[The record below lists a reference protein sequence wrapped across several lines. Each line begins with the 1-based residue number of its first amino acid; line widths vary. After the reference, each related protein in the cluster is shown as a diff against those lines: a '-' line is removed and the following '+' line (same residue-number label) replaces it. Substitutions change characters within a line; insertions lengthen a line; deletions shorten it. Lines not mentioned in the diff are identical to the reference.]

1 MSAVESLQAIERC
14 GVIAVIRGLETRA
27 ALEAATALYE
37 GGITVLEVTV
47 DTPGAYE
54 TIERLASSM
63 QGKALI
69 GAGTVL
75 DPAAAVAAIQSGAT
89 FLFAPNLNEKVIE
102 VANRHGRLAIPGVM
116 TPTEMVK
123 AAEAGAQAVKLF
135 PANVLGPA
143 FVRQVRAPLP
153 HIPVIPTGGIGPDN
167 AGAFIEAGAIAVG
180 VGGGL
185 LGDDVRAGRW
195 HQVTDRAKAL
205 VAAVAAAKKSRKA

>member
-14 GVIAVIRGLETRA
+14 GVIAVIRGLETRT

-75 DPAAAVAAIQSGAT
+75 DPAAAVAAIQSGAA

-135 PANVLGPA
+135 PAIVLGPA

>member
-1 MSAVESLQAIERC
+1 
-14 GVIAVIRGLETRA
+14 LEFRR
-27 ALEAATALYE
+27 
-37 GGITVLEVTV
+37 VLFRS
-47 DTPGAYE
+47 GAYE

-63 QGKALI
+63 QGKAAI

-75 DPAAAVAAIQSGAT
+75 DPAAAVAAIQSGAA

-135 PANVLGPA
+135 PAIVLGPA

-167 AGAFIEAGAIAVG
+167 
-180 VGGGL
+180 
-185 LGDDVRAGRW
+185 
-195 HQVTDRAKAL
+195 
-205 VAAVAAAKKSRKA
+205 

>member
-14 GVIAVIRGLETRA
+14 GVIAVIRGLETRT

-75 DPAAAVAAIQSGAT
+75 DPAAAVAAIQSGAA

-116 TPTEMVK
+116 TPTEMVR
-123 AAEAGAQAVKLF
+123 AAAAGAPAVKLF
-135 PANVLGPA
+135 PASVLGPG
-143 FVRQVRAPLP
+143 FIKQVKAPLP
-153 HIPVIPTGGIGPDN
+153 HIPVIPTGGVDERNAADFIR
-167 AGAFIEAGAIAVG
+167 AGAAAVG
-180 VGGGL
+180 IGGSL
-185 LGDDVRAGRW
+185 LKDSVERGAFHEIAERARSLVELVREA
-195 HQVTDRAKAL
+195 RA
-205 VAAVAAAKKSRKA
+205 

>member
-1 MSAVESLQAIERC
+1 
-14 GVIAVIRGLETRA
+14 
-27 ALEAATALYE
+27 
-37 GGITVLEVTV
+37 
-47 DTPGAYE
+47 
-54 TIERLASSM
+54 
-63 QGKALI
+63 

-75 DPAAAVAAIQSGAT
+75 DPAAAVAAIQSGAA
-89 FLFAPNLNEKVIE
+89 FLFAPDLNEKVIE

-116 TPTEMVK
+116 TPTEMVN

-143 FVRQVRAPLP
+143 FIRQVRAPLP

-180 VGGGL
+180 AGGGL
-185 LGDDVRAGRW
+185 LGDDVKTGRLR
-195 HQVTDRAKAL
+195 QVTGRAKAL

>member
-63 QGKALI
+63 QGKAAI

-75 DPAAAVAAIQSGAT
+75 DPAAAVAAIQSGAA

-143 FVRQVRAPLP
+143 FIRQVRAPLP

-180 VGGGL
+180 AGGGL
-185 LGDDVRAGRW
+185 LGDDVKTGRL
-195 HQVTDRAKAL
+195 HQVTGRAKAL

>member
-63 QGKALI
+63 QGRALI

-75 DPAAAVAAIQSGAT
+75 DPAAAAAAIQAGAA
-89 FLFAPNLNEKVIE
+89 FLFAPNLNEKVVE
-102 VANRHGRLAIPGVM
+102 VANRHGRLAIPGV
-116 TPTEMVK
+116 K
-123 AAEAGAQAVKLF
+123 IG
-135 PANVLGPA
+135 
-143 FVRQVRAPLP
+143 RASCRER
-153 HIPVIPTGGIGPDN
+153 V
-167 AGAFIEAGAIAVG
+167 
-180 VGGGL
+180 
-185 LGDDVRAGRW
+185 
-195 HQVTDRAKAL
+195 
-205 VAAVAAAKKSRKA
+205 